1 MNYPN
6 DMFVRTI
13 DYAVLKPTATE
24 ADVRREARYAAT
36 MNFASLCTYPQYVK
50 AAAEELEGSS
60 TIPSAVI
67 GFPLGNFPAF
77 VKIKEA
83 EFALEQGARELD
95 VVINQASFATE
106 DYGYVKSEI
115 WELAQITH
123 NNDALLKVIIETC
136 YLNTAKMKLAC
147 LLAEQGGA
155 DYVKTSTGFG
165 TKGADLFLTNVIVL
179 VVDGK
184 MGVKASG
191 GIKTRERAEEFI
203 KMGCSR
209 LGIGSA
215 IKDIMK

>member
-13 DYAVLKPTATE
+13 DYAILKPTTTE

-36 MNFASLCTYPQYVK
+36 MNFASFCTYPQYIK

-60 TIPSAVI
+60 TVPSAVI

-77 VKIKEA
+77 VKVREA
-83 EFALEQGARELD
+83 EFALQNGARELD
-95 VVINQASFATE
+95 MVMNIASFANE

-115 WELAQITH
+115 WELAKVTH
-123 NNDALLKVIIETC
+123 DNDALLKVIIETC
-136 YLNTAKMKLAC
+136 YLNTTKMLLAC

-165 TKGADLFLTNVIVL
+165 TEGAELFKTNVMVL
-179 VVDGK
+179 NVDGK

-191 GIKTRERAEEFI
+191 GIKTRERAEEFL
-203 KMGCSR
+203 KMGCAR

-215 IKDIMK
+215 IKEIMK